1 MTVTLNE
8 FVKRQTPE
16 SEYSSPVESHSWD
29 DVLAEIK
36 DNFDK
41 AYTGSMSGV
50 LYVPLNPN
58 NYLSAVAVLEEGDE
72 LVGEFKRRRGDED
85 PRMSFRV
92 KKGKAPAKECFAVL
106 YSSVKLAESGEE
118 TTIEPVE
125 GNWECISLNAAPME
139 GEMPIDPTTL
149 MHNHFGS
156 SGGSATGLGDEAF
169 VKQLRESFIWWRD
182 KAMSSK

>member
-1 MTVTLNE
+1 MTVVINE
-8 FVKRQTPE
+8 FVTRQTTK
-16 SEYSSPVESHSWD
+16 SEYSSPIDSHSWD

-41 AYTGSMSGV
+41 AYTGPLNGV

-72 LVGEFKRRRGDED
+72 LIGEFKRRRGDED

-92 KKGKAPAKECFAVL
+92 RKGKAPAKEAFAVL
-106 YSSVKLAESGEE
+106 YSSTKLG
-118 TTIEPVE
+118 TGDRQLDPVE

>member
-1 MTVTLNE
+1 MTVVINE
-8 FVKRQTPE
+8 FVTRQTTK
-16 SEYSSPVESHSWD
+16 SEYSSPIDSHSWD
-29 DVLAEIK
+29 DVLDEIK

-41 AYTGSMSGV
+41 AYTGPLNGV

-92 KKGKAPAKECFAVL
+92 KKGKAPAKEAFAVL
-106 YSSVKLAESGEE
+106 YSSTKLG
-118 TTIEPVE
+118 TGDRQLDPVE

>member
-1 MTVTLNE
+1 MTVVINE
-8 FVKRQTPE
+8 FVTRQTTK
-16 SEYSSPVESHSWD
+16 SEYSSPIDSHSWD

-41 AYTGSMSGV
+41 AYTGPMNGV

-72 LVGEFKRRRGDED
+72 LIGEFKRRRDDED

-92 KKGKAPAKECFAVL
+92 KKGKAPAKEAFAVL
-106 YSSVKLAESGEE
+106 YSSTKLEESDRQL
-118 TTIEPVE
+118 EPVE

>member
-1 MTVTLNE
+1 MTVVINE
-8 FVKRQTPE
+8 FVTRQTTK
-16 SEYSSPVESHSWD
+16 SEYSSPIDSHSWD

-41 AYTGSMSGV
+41 AYTGPLNGV

-92 KKGKAPAKECFAVL
+92 KKGKAPAKEAFAVL
-106 YSSVKLAESGEE
+106 YSSTKLG
-118 TTIEPVE
+118 TGDRQLDPVE

>member
-1 MTVTLNE
+1 MTVVINE
-8 FVKRQTPE
+8 FVTRQTTK
-16 SEYSSPVESHSWD
+16 SEYSSPIDSHSWD

-41 AYTGSMSGV
+41 AYTGTMNGV

-72 LVGEFKRRRGDED
+72 LIGEFKRRRDDED

-92 KKGKAPAKECFAVL
+92 KKGKAPAKEAFAVL
-106 YSSVKLAESGEE
+106 YSSTKLEESDRQL
-118 TTIEPVE
+118 EPVE
-125 GNWECISLNAAPME
+125 GNWELISINASPVE
-139 GEMPIDPTTL
+139 GEMPIDPETL

-156 SGGSATGLGDEAF
+156 SGGSSTGMSDEKF
-169 VKQLRESFIWWRD
+169 LKQLRESFDWWKD
-182 KAMSSK
+182 KAMCAN

>member
-1 MTVTLNE
+1 MTVVINE
-8 FVKRQTPE
+8 FVTRQTTK
-16 SEYSSPVESHSWD
+16 SEYSSPIDSHSWD

-41 AYTGSMSGV
+41 AYTGPLNGV

-72 LVGEFKRRRGDED
+72 LIGEFKRRRGDED

-92 KKGKAPAKECFAVL
+92 KKGKAPAKEAFAVL
-106 YSSVKLAESGEE
+106 YSSTKLG
-118 TTIEPVE
+118 TGDRQLDPVE